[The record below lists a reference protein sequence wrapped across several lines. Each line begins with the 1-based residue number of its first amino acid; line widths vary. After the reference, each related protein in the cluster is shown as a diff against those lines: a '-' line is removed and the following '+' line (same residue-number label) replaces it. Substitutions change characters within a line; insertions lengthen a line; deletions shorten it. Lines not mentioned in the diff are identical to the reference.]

1 MINIFIE
8 EFLKYLE
15 NQKNYSDKTIINYQ
29 LDLKK
34 YDSFIKKNKIDYKT
48 IDYPKIAKYLVY
60 LNELGLKG
68 SSRSR
73 NLSALRSY
81 YNYLLKEDKVD
92 NNPFLL
98 VSGSKKEKKLPNFL
112 QYNELESILEQCGD
126 DPLGIRNRLIIEM
139 LIASGLRVSELVNIE
154 LEDIDISSKSIKV
167 MGKGKKERIV
177 YFGEYALKSLNDYL
191 PNSRDILLRGKKS
204 NKLFINHLG
213 DDLTPRGVADII
225 NRIIK
230 TTAIE
235 RNVSP
240 HTFRHSFA
248 TMMLNEGANTKVVQE
263 LLGHESMA
271 TTSIY
276 THVSNDRL
284 RHEYLKAHPRAR
296 K

>member
-1 MINIFIE
+1 
-8 EFLKYLE
+8 
-15 NQKNYSDKTIINYQ
+15 
-29 LDLKK
+29 
-34 YDSFIKKNKIDYKT
+34 
-48 IDYPKIAKYLVY
+48 
-60 LNELGLKG
+60 G

-81 YNYLLKEDKVD
+81 YNYLLKEEKVD

-112 QYNELESILEQCGD
+112 QYNELEKILEQCGD

-154 LEDIDISSKSIKV
+154 LEDVDISSKSIKV

-177 YFGEYALKSLNDYL
+177 YFGEYALKSLDDYL

-230 TTAIE
+230 LTSIE

-284 RHEYLKAHPRAR
+284 RHEYLKAHPRA
-296 K
+296 KK

>member
-1 MINIFIE
+1 MINIFIA

-15 NQKNYSDKTIINYQ
+15 NQKNYSDKTIINYR

-34 YDSFIKKNKIDYKT
+34 YEEFIQKNKIDYQT

-81 YNYLLKEDKVD
+81 YNYLLKEEKVD

-112 QYNELESILEQCGD
+112 QYNELEKILEQCGD

-154 LEDIDISSKSIKV
+154 LEDVDISSKSIKV

-177 YFGEYALKSLNDYL
+177 YFGEYALKSLDDYL

-230 TTAIE
+230 LTSIE

-284 RHEYLKAHPRAR
+284 RHEYLKAHPRA
-296 K
+296 KK

>member
-1 MINIFIE
+1 VINIFIA

-15 NQKNYSDKTIINYQ
+15 NQKNYSDKTIINYR

-34 YDSFIKKNKIDYKT
+34 YEEFIQKNKIDYQT

-81 YNYLLKEDKVD
+81 YNYLLKEEKVD

-112 QYNELESILEQCGD
+112 QYNELEKILEQCGD

-154 LEDIDISSKSIKV
+154 LEDVDISSKSIKV

-177 YFGEYALKSLNDYL
+177 YFGEYALKSLDDYL

-230 TTAIE
+230 LTSIE

-284 RHEYLKAHPRAR
+284 RHEYLKAHPRA
-296 K
+296 KK